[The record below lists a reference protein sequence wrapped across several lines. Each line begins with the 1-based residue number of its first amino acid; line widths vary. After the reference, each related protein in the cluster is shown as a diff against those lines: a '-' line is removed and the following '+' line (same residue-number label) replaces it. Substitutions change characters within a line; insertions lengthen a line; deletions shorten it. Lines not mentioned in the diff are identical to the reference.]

1 MKVGFI
7 GLGAMGKPIAINIAK
22 AGFELTVKSRR
33 EQSLQEL
40 RQHGARV
47 ARSHREVAESADFV
61 LACLSSI
68 EASEQVAL
76 GPDGVLAGAKNGDI
90 YIELSTI
97 SPEVV
102 HTIAGRAAEK
112 GVTVLDAPVSRHSAD
127 SREQGTLT
135 VMVGG
140 DAKALARAMPV
151 FKAFGDKIFHAGESG
166 AGVTVKLVNNLLV
179 GINMV
184 TTMEALVLGVKGGL
198 SVQTLKEVI
207 SASSGS
213 SKIFEGMVDLIA
225 TRSPEPPPGQTADQG
240 LHIIGKDVKLAAEM
254 AQNLSVPLSLGSSA
268 LQPFLAGLAHG
279 WADKENWVIMEIF
292 ERMSGVSVRPPEL
305 L

>member
-1 MKVGFI
+1 MKIGFI

-47 ARSHREVAESADFV
+47 ARSHREVAESADIV

-76 GPDGVLAGAKNGDI
+76 EPDGVLAGAKSGDI

-112 GVTVLDAPVSRHSAD
+112 GVTVLDAPVSGTSID

-151 FKAFGDKIFHAGESG
+151 FKAFGDKIFHAGGSG
-166 AGVTVKLVNNLLV
+166 AGVTVKLVNNLLL

-184 TTMEALVLGVKGGL
+184 ATMEALVLGVKGGL
-198 SVQTLKEVI
+198 
-207 SASSGS
+207 A
-213 SKIFEGMVDLIA
+213 DL
-225 TRSPEPPPGQTADQG
+225 PD
-240 LHIIGKDVKLAAEM
+240 
-254 AQNLSVPLSLGSSA
+254 
-268 LQPFLAGLAHG
+268 
-279 WADKENWVIMEIF
+279 
-292 ERMSGVSVRPPEL
+292 
-305 L
+305 